1 MILPCKG
8 TKKNSQIRHNIPF
21 LAKKGAFL
29 GIFGIIFGFSAHL
42 ERNKVIFKK
51 FKKYSTL
58 YKNLEK
64 LTQIV
69 A

>member
-8 TKKNSQIRHNIPF
+8 TKKNSHIRHNIPF

-29 GIFGIIFGFSAHL
+29 GIFGIIFGFCTYL
-42 ERNKVIFKK
+42 ERNKVILKMFKK
-51 FKKYSTL
+51 LSTL
-58 YKNLEK
+58 YKNHK
-64 LTQIV
+64 NKTQIV

>member
-8 TKKNSQIRHNIPF
+8 TKKNSHFRQNIPF

-42 ERNKVIFKK
+42 ERNRVILKK
-51 FKKYSTL
+51 FKKYSSL
-58 YKNLEK
+58 YKNYEK
-64 LTQIV
+64 RTQFV

>member
-29 GIFGIIFGFSAHL
+29 GIFGIIFGFSAPFGA
-42 ERNKVIFKK
+42 K
-51 FKKYSTL
+51 
-58 YKNLEK
+58 
-64 LTQIV
+64 
-69 A
+69 